1 MLTAVSTNPSRSKT
15 LRLRRSLTSVE
26 GVLMG
31 VLKTV
36 DATLARPEALSTF
49 FAALQIEH

>member
-1 MLTAVSTNPSRSKT
+1 
-15 LRLRRSLTSVE
+15 
-26 GVLMG
+26 